1 MESVRTSRALL
12 HRREHSPCWL
22 RRRGKRL
29 VGRAGLARMR
39 GYFTLAIVAHSLG
52 RMTRPR
58 EHATRSAPN
67 PEKGLFPMFLFLED
81 DTLSTTV
88 KFEGLLS
95 CR

>member
-22 RRRGKRL
+22 RRRRKRL
-29 VGRAGLARMR
+29 AGRAGLARMR
-39 GYFTLAIVAHSLG
+39 CFTLAIAAYSLV

-67 PEKGLFPMFLFLED
+67 PERGLLPMFLFLED
-81 DTLSTTV
+81 DTLSITV